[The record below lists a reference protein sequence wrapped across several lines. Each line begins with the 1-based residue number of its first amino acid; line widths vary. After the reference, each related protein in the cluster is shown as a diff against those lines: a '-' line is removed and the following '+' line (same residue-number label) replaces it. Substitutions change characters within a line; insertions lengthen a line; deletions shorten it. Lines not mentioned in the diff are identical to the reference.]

1 MARRK
6 EVPLDKMP
14 KGHLRVGDIVRMGW
28 PAGLGDGLFLVLES
42 YGADKLKDVKVV
54 SVREGLGGTA
64 WYEDST
70 GAVVVSR

>member
-1 MARRK
+1 
-6 EVPLDKMP
+6 
-14 KGHLRVGDIVRMGW
+14 MGN
-28 PAGLGDGLFLVLES
+28 GLFMVLES
-42 YGADKLKDVKVV
+42 YGADKLQDVKVV

>member
-54 SVREGLGGTA
+54 SVREGLGGTV
-64 WYEDST
+64 WYENSA

>member
-6 EVPLDKMP
+6 ELPLDKMP
-14 KGHLRVGDIVRMGW
+14 KGHLKVGDIVRMGW

-54 SVREGLGGTA
+54 SVREGLGGET
-64 WYEDST
+64 WYADSA
-70 GAVVVSR
+70 GATVVSQ